1 MARIDLDDGDSQDDL
16 TEALRQLEQRQRGP
30 AAPDAE
36 EPSGDEAGKR
46 RLERERKEEHR
57 RSRQEIEGAV
67 EAIRERQVTERVTA
81 EKRKAAGPVRW
92 IVVGAVAAAV
102 LVAGVL
108 FLRPEPLPDP
118 ATTPA
123 LAVQGFWESLSEENY
138 QAATVYYPGLVDKY
152 GSRQQAAVYLRQNFE
167 ADPPRNVTV
176 GEAEPLPET
185 EDLRVSYE
193 VWRRSGRP
201 RTGEFI
207 VRHSE
212 TDGGYVIVAGP

>member
-1 MARIDLDDGDSQDDL
+1 
-16 TEALRQLEQRQRGP
+16 
-30 AAPDAE
+30 
-36 EPSGDEAGKR
+36 
-46 RLERERKEEHR
+46 
-57 RSRQEIEGAV
+57 
-67 EAIRERQVTERVTA
+67 
-81 EKRKAAGPVRW
+81 
-92 IVVGAVAAAV
+92 
-102 LVAGVL
+102 
-108 FLRPEPLPDP
+108 
-118 ATTPA
+118 
-123 LAVQGFWESLSEENY
+123 
-138 QAATVYYPGLVDKY
+138 VYYPGLVDKY

-212 TDGGYVIVAGP
+212 STGGYVIVAGP